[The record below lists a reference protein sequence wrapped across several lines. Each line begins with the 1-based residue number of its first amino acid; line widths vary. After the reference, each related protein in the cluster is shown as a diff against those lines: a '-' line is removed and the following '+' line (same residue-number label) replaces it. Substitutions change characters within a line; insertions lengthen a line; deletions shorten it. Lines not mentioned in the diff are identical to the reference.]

1 MKFKHL
7 KHHTSNTPLILL
19 VIVAILVIGTCIY
32 LFNAIRSE
40 APINIDV
47 TDNVKKE
54 ILGNKEDLVDF
65 SVKPGSTVSGL
76 LHLSGSVKNG
86 YFFEANV
93 EISLLDSNQNIM
105 NQGYGTAKSEWMT
118 SGPVSFVSTI
128 DSSGLIGEGYIMIR
142 EDDPSGGEGG
152 PVKKILIPVIFK

>member
-7 KHHTSNTPLILL
+7 KHHTSNIPLLL
-19 VIVAILVIGTCIY
+19 LGIITIFVIGTCVY
-32 LFNAIRSE
+32 LFYAIRAE
-40 APINIDV
+40 APINIDGSS
-47 TDNVKKE
+47 NIKKE

-65 SVKPGSTVSGL
+65 SVKAGGIVSGL

-118 SGPVSFVSTI
+118 SGPVSFVATI
-128 DSSGLIGEGYIMIR
+128 DATGLEGEGYIMIR

-152 PVKKILIPVIFK
+152 PVKKILIPVVFK